1 MLRDSGARNS
11 AIRDGE
17 ISMLTNLMRCC
28 SVVTLLVACSDGG
41 SAQLP
46 GIGGA
51 AAAGGRGGSNSGGS
65 SGVTGGSSASG
76 GTLLAFGGMTHAG
89 NTGSGADSG
98 GACASQSAKAEV
110 LPVYLA
116 FAFDRSG
123 SMGKLDKAWHDPAL
137 KWNPVATATK
147 AFFTDPASAGL
158 SASLT
163 FFPDQSNV
171 RCTVA
176 AYTMP
181 DVPMTELP
189 SEVPGAAIDT
199 VGSQD
204 WLGGTPTLYAIRGV
218 ISFVQARQQATPGRY
233 VIVLVTDGYPEGCD
247 DDDDMISAVS
257 AEVSAVAATIPT
269 YVIGVANPPI
279 SGAPETV
286 VNLTQVAMAGG
297 TGQAY
302 IINTGDPIK
311 TTTSFKAA
319 VDSIRGA
326 AISCDARI
334 PPAPAGSTFDKQ
346 KVAVSYTSGG
356 SKTALTYDAACS
368 AGNSWH
374 YDDPANP
381 TQVVLCPST
390 CSAIQADPNAALS
403 VEFSCK
409 TQIQVPL

>member
-1 MLRDSGARNS
+1 MLVDV
-11 AIRDGE
+11 
-17 ISMLTNLMRCC
+17 MRWFG
-28 SVVTLLVACSDGG
+28 VVTLLTACSSDG
-41 SAQLP
+41 AAELP

-51 AAAGGRGGSNSGGS
+51 PTAGTTGKGGGSSSGGA
-65 SGVTGGSSASG
+65 SGVTGGSFSTG
-76 GTLLAFGGMTHAG
+76 GTVLAFGGMTHAG
-89 NTGSGADSG
+89 NTGVGGGNSG

-137 KWNPVATATK
+137 KWDPVATATK

-158 SASLT
+158 SASVT

-171 RCTVA
+171 RCTDG
-176 AYTMP
+176 AYQMP

-189 SEVPGAAIDT
+189 STVPGAAIDM
-199 VGSQD
+199 VGNQE
-204 WLGGTPTLYAIRGV
+204 WLGGTPTLNAMRGV
-218 ISFVQARQQATPGRY
+218 ISYVEQRAQTTPGRY

-247 DDDDMISAVS
+247 DEDNMISAVS
-257 AEVSAVAATIPT
+257 AAASAIAATVPT

-286 VNLTQVAMAGG
+286 INLTQIAMAGG

-302 IINTGDPIK
+302 IINTGDP
-311 TTTSFKAA
+311 TQTATSFKAA

-334 PPAPAGSTFDKQ
+334 PPAPTGSTFDKQ
-346 KVAVSYTSGG
+346 KVAVSYTSNGTA
-356 SKTALTYDAACS
+356 TALTYDAAC
-368 AGNSWH
+368 AMPNSWH
-374 YDDPANP
+374 YDDPTTP
-381 TQVVLCPST
+381 TEVVLCPNT
-390 CSAIQADPNAALS
+390 CSAIQADPNGALS
-403 VEFSCK
+403 VEFSCN